1 MGPRPLTE
9 DEREGSTVS
18 QTTSITAERIRG
30 ARRMGIRHRA
40 EENFCREFK
49 RQILWCS
56 IAAQK

>member
-1 MGPRPLTE
+1 
-9 DEREGSTVS
+9 
-18 QTTSITAERIRG
+18 
-30 ARRMGIRHRA
+30 MGIRHRA